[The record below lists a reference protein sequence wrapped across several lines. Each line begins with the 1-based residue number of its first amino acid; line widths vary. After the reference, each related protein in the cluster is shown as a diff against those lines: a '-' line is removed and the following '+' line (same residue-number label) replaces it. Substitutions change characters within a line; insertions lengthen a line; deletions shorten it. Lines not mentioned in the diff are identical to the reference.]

1 MIKLDCDDDKLLKV
15 INNLF
20 EQKNLIYKVKS
31 NQYFVNIKIKVNSN
45 NINIDINGSKN
56 NLTLP
61 IDINYFF
68 SQILKSISNVKLSL
82 KDYEYFPYQRLL
94 SGNHKK
100 SFLSDIQNTIISNL
114 VSSTQGVNKDTL
126 YGLIWKKDKEI
137 SINKL
142 DTHLTNLK
150 NQLKKELDLSI
161 NFQSHDKN
169 LRLLID

>member
-1 MIKLDCDDDKLLKV
+1 MIKLECDDDKLLNV

-20 EQKNLIYKVKS
+20 EQKDLIYRVKS
-31 NQYFVNIKIKVNSN
+31 DQYFVIIRIELTAND
-45 NINIDINGSKN
+45 INIDINGSKN
-56 NLTLP
+56 NLPLP

-68 SQILKSISNVKLSL
+68 SQILKSISSVKLSL

-94 SGNHKK
+94 SGNKKK

-114 VSSTQGVNKDTL
+114 VISNNGINKDTL
-126 YGLIWKKDKEI
+126 YGLIWSKDKEI

-150 NQLKKELDLSI
+150 NQLNKELDLSV
-161 NFQSHDKN
+161 NFQSQDKN

>member
-1 MIKLDCDDDKLLKV
+1 MIKLDCDDEKLLKV

-31 NQYFVNIKIKVNSN
+31 NQYFVNIKIKLNSN

-68 SQILKSISNVKLSL
+68 SQIFKSISNVKLSL

-94 SGNHKK
+94 SGNQRK

-114 VSSTQGVNKDTL
+114 VTSAHGINKDIL
-126 YGLIWKKDKEI
+126 YGLIWRKDKEV

-161 NFQSHDKN
+161 NFQSHDKT

>member
-1 MIKLDCDDDKLLKV
+1 MIKIDCDDDKLLKV

-20 EQKNLIYKVKS
+20 EQKNLTYKVKS
-31 NQYFVNIKIKVNSN
+31 DQYFVIIKIRVNSN
-45 NINIDINGSKN
+45 SFNIDINDSKIN
-56 NLTLP
+56 IPLP
-61 IDINYFF
+61 TDINYFF

-94 SGNHKK
+94 SSNQRK
-100 SFLSDIQNTIISNL
+100 SFLSDIQNTIISYL
-114 VSSTQGVNKDTL
+114 VTSAHGINKDTL
-126 YGLIWKKDKEI
+126 YGLIWRKDKEI

-150 NQLKKELDLSI
+150 NQLKKELDLRI
-161 NFQSHDKN
+161 NFQSHDKT

>member
-56 NLTLP
+56 NLPLP

-94 SGNHKK
+94 SGNKKK
-100 SFLSDIQNTIISNL
+100 SFLSDIQNIIISNL
-114 VSSTQGVNKDTL
+114 VISNNGLNKDIL
-126 YGLIWKKDKEI
+126 WF
-137 SINKL
+137 
-142 DTHLTNLK
+142 NL
-150 NQLKKELDLSI
+150 E
-161 NFQSHDKN
+161 
-169 LRLLID
+169 

>member
-1 MIKLDCDDDKLLKV
+1 MIKLECNDGKILKV

-20 EQKNLIYKVKS
+20 EQKDLIYKVKS
-31 NQYFVNIKIKVNSN
+31 DQYFVLIKIRVASN
-45 NINIDINGSKN
+45 NINIDINGCKI
-56 NLTLP
+56 NLSLP

-68 SQILKSISNVKLSL
+68 SQIFKSISNVKLSL

-94 SGNHKK
+94 SGNQRK

-114 VSSTQGVNKDTL
+114 VTSTHGINKEIL
-126 YGLIWKKDKEI
+126 YGLIWRKDKEV

-161 NFQSHDKN
+161 NFQSHDKT